1 MLCALKTGAT
11 TFVLSCS
18 VHSSVGCAPRV
29 AVRPSLCSG
38 PALPLFVGLLLVTLF
53 RTRVYY
59 KRKLIFFETVSEL
72 FEERKTDTRL
82 QLCTVSCLNQNEHVL
97 YTLRVTVGFFL
108 TNVELSVQSQ
118 RVLWS
123 SGRSVRAAALRARRR
138 PNRSTTVSSNWKKRV
153 CSVPRR
159 KVNKANCFFF
169 F

>member
-1 MLCALKTGAT
+1 MCAVCFENWCIYVCSFSLRP
-11 TFVLSCS
+11 LERRQCPSSCS
-18 VHSSVGCAPRV
+18 
-29 AVRPSLCSG
+29 
-38 PALPLFVGLLLVTLF
+38 PALTVFRSCPSSFCRTSTGHSFSHQSLLQEKTN
-53 RTRVYY
+53 
-59 KRKLIFFETVSEL
+59 FFETVSEL

-82 QLCTVSCLNQNEHVL
+82 QLCAVTKNDTYCTL
-97 YTLRVTVGFFL
+97 YTSRDAGFFL

>member
-1 MLCALKTGAT
+1 MKTGAS
-11 TFVLSCS
+11 TFVLSRS
-18 VHSSVGCAPRV
+18 IHSSVGSAPRV

-72 FEERKTDTRL
+72 FEQRKTDTRL
-82 QLCTVSCLNQNEHVL
+82 QLCAVTKNDTCCTL
-97 YTLRVTVGFFL
+97 YTSRDAGFFL